1 MSRLHGKVESGKASK
16 EDLAKEREVI
26 KEARTKAQ
34 KEMGIKLFVGGIS
47 YDATEE
53 EIRNAFSSHGEIKDV
68 HMAVDK
74 ETKKPRGFGFVTFSK
89 KEDAE
94 KAIKALNRSEFK
106 GRKISVEESSSG
118 GRSKSK
124 RRRRS

>member
-1 MSRLHGKVESGKASK
+1 MRKDIEIP
-16 EDLAKEREVI
+16 EV
-26 KEARTKAQ
+26 
-34 KEMGIKLFVGGIS
+34 
-47 YDATEE
+47 
-53 EIRNAFSSHGEIKDV
+53 KDV
-68 HMAVDK
+68 HMAIDK

-89 KEDAE
+89 KKDAE